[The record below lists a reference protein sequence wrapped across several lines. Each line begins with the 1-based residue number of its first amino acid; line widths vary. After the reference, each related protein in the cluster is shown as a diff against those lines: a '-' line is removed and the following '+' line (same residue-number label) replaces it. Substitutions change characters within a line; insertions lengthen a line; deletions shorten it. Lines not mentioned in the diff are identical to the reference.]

1 MPSYRESSKKLQSLR
16 SMRRVTRTMKLVAAG
31 HLRRAQTALVQ
42 ADRVFADLRT
52 MAAHLGPAAGLPC
65 TLAHPGADGGN
76 ALLLVISANRG
87 LCGAFNNNIVRAA
100 GAWAESGRGRWRNIR
115 ASFVGRKAH
124 AALRDRIEVR
134 RLHEDLASRPEF
146 ADALRIGLELCAL
159 FQAGMYSEIHIAYTR
174 FQSAMTCEAVV
185 ERLLPADP
193 AALGGGQAPA
203 PDGPAVLLEPDPQT
217 LAERLMAKAIHLTI
231 YRAMCHSHA
240 SECGSRMVAMDG
252 ATNNIDKL
260 ATRTTLLR
268 NTARQ
273 AAITRELVEIVAGA
287 ESLKGSG

>member
-1 MPSYRESSKKLQSLR
+1 MASYREASKKLQSLR
-16 SMRRVTRTMKLVAAG
+16 SMRRVTRTMKMVSAG
-31 HLRRAQTALVQ
+31 HLRRAQETLAR
-42 ADRVFADLRT
+42 ANRVFDDLRG
-52 MAAHLGPAAGLPC
+52 MAAHVGPVGDLPC
-65 TLAHPGADGGN
+65 MLTQPGETGGN
-76 ALLLVISANRG
+76 ALLLVIGANRG
-87 LCGAFNNNIVRAA
+87 LCGGFNNNIVRAA
-100 GAWAESGRGRWRNIR
+100 LSWIDEGRERWRNVR
-115 ASFVGRKAH
+115 ASFVGRKPYM
-124 AALRDRIEVR
+124 ALRNRVEVR

-174 FQSAMTCEAVV
+174 FRSAMACEAVV

-193 AALGGGQAPA
+193 AALGGGQA
-203 PDGPAVLLEPDPQT
+203 DGAKGMTILLEPDPHT
-217 LAERLMAKAIHLTI
+217 LAERLMAKAVHLTI

-252 ATNNIDKL
+252 ATTNIDKL
-260 ATRTTLLR
+260 TTRTTLLR

-287 ESLKGSG
+287 ETLKGAG

>member
-16 SMRRVTRTMKLVAAG
+16 SMRRVTRTMKMVAAG
-31 HLRRAQTALVQ
+31 HLRRAQATLAQ

-52 MAAHLGPAAGLPC
+52 MAAHVGPVAGLPC
-65 TLAHPGADGGN
+65 TLTRPGAEGGN
-76 ALLLVISANRG
+76 ALLLVVSSNRG

-100 GAWAESGRGRWRNIR
+100 AAWAEAGQGHWRNIR

-124 AALRDRIEVR
+124 AALKDRIEVR
-134 RLHEDLASRPEF
+134 RLHEDLATRPEF

-193 AALGGGQAPA
+193 AALGGGPAPA
-203 PDGPAVLLEPDPQT
+203 PTGPEITLEPDPKT
-217 LAERLMAKAIHLTI
+217 LAERLMAKAVHLTI
-231 YRAMCHSHA
+231 YRALCHSHA

>member
-16 SMRRVTRTMKLVAAG
+16 SMRRVTRTMKMVAAG
-31 HLRRAQTALVQ
+31 HLRRAQTTLAQ

-52 MAAHLGPAAGLPC
+52 MATHVGPVAGLPC
-65 TLAHPGADGGN
+65 TLARPGEAGGN
-76 ALLLVISANRG
+76 ALLLVISSNRG
-87 LCGAFNNNIVRAA
+87 LCGAFNNNLVRTAE
-100 GAWAESGRGRWRNIR
+100 AWIDAGRGHWRNIR

-124 AALRDRIEVR
+124 AALRDKVEVR
-134 RLHEDLASRPEF
+134 RLHEDLAARPEF

-159 FQAGMYSEIHIAYTR
+159 FQAGMYSEIRIAYTR
-174 FQSAMTCEAVV
+174 FQSAMSCEAVV

-193 AALGGGQAPA
+193 AALGGTPPSADSA
-203 PDGPAVLLEPDPQT
+203 TSYLLEPDPQS
-217 LAERLMAKAIHLTI
+217 LAERLMAKAIHLAI

-260 ATRTTLLR
+260 TIRTTLLR